1 VRSGEGAVRAAAG
14 HMYASGVK
22 TSRLRNTALPLTKFE
37 YQRFCPRAAD
47 GHGDLEHE
55 LIAEA

>member
-1 VRSGEGAVRAAAG
+1 
-14 HMYASGVK
+14 MYASGVK

-37 YQRFCPRAAD
+37 YQRFSPSAAD
-47 GHGDLEHE
+47 GDLEHE